1 MHQKIRMKNNY
12 KFFIKYQKVVKFF
25 FSFVARI
32 TTAKREEFMEQILTI
47 LVADDNAYMADLIA
61 MSIKNDKRFKIIGVA
76 KDSNEEIELTQK
88 LKPNIVISDLKKGT
102 IWSGLDII
110 KKLQD
115 SNDKIP
121 IFFIISASTND
132 YYKEIREL
140 NIKYFLNKPCDNNRI
155 LEILDRIYDEIY
167 PKKIINIEENQI
179 IKVNN
184 RNFFNKLL
192 NIIKRRIG

>member
-1 MHQKIRMKNNY
+1 
-12 KFFIKYQKVVKFF
+12 
-25 FSFVARI
+25 
-32 TTAKREEFMEQILTI
+32 MEQILTI

-102 IWSGLDII
+102 IWCGLDII

-179 IKVNN
+179 IKINN